1 MYELSVEALIWRLSV
16 AFAIGLLIGLERGW
30 QARAE
35 AEGERA
41 AGLRTF
47 ALTALLG
54 GVWGAI
60 VLPFGDFA
68 AVGLAIIFIGV
79 CVVIALFRLRQIE
92 HDHTYGATTIVAIM
106 LAFSLGVMAVIGHET
121 PAVAAAV
128 ATTAMLAS
136 KNALHNWLQK
146 LTWPELRSA
155 LALLVMSFILL
166 PILPNHPVDR
176 FGAINPFA
184 LWLMTVL
191 IAVISFAGYVAVRV
205 IGYQKGLAVAGLAGG
220 LASSTATTAAMAR
233 LAIKYPLQG
242 KALAGAAALANAIMA
257 FRVLIILAVVNLT
270 LALQLAAPLIV
281 IGLVY
286 GACGMLLTRYPVIDE
301 HAASESLIF
310 ENPLDIAAV
319 LKFGALLSAVMI
331 VSKLA
336 TSLAGDA
343 GVLVVAF
350 LSGLVDLDA
359 IALAMGR
366 HGQEEVG
373 VGIAATAVLLA
384 LGANTLV
391 KMIIG
396 WGMGGREMGGRF
408 AVVSLFALAAGVVV
422 LWTAPRLIG

>member
-1 MYELSVEALIWRLSV
+1 MYELSVEGLIWRLSV

-54 GVWGAI
+54 GAWGAI

-257 FRVLIILAVVNLT
+257 FRVLIILAVINLT

-286 GACGMLLTRYPVIDE
+286 GACGMLLTRYPVRDE

-331 VSKLA
+331 VS
-336 TSLAGDA
+336 
-343 GVLVVAF
+343 
-350 LSGLVDLDA
+350 
-359 IALAMGR
+359 
-366 HGQEEVG
+366 
-373 VGIAATAVLLA
+373 
-384 LGANTLV
+384 
-391 KMIIG
+391 
-396 WGMGGREMGGRF
+396 
-408 AVVSLFALAAGVVV
+408 
-422 LWTAPRLIG
+422 

>member
-1 MYELSVEALIWRLSV
+1 
-16 AFAIGLLIGLERGW
+16 
-30 QARAE
+30 
-35 AEGERA
+35 
-41 AGLRTF
+41 
-47 ALTALLG
+47 
-54 GVWGAI
+54 
-60 VLPFGDFA
+60 
-68 AVGLAIIFIGV
+68 
-79 CVVIALFRLRQIE
+79 
-92 HDHTYGATTIVAIM
+92 
-106 LAFSLGVMAVIGHET
+106 
-121 PAVAAAV
+121 
-128 ATTAMLAS
+128 
-136 KNALHNWLQK
+136 
-146 LTWPELRSA
+146 
-155 LALLVMSFILL
+155 MSFILL

-286 GACGMLLTRYPVIDE
+286 GACGMLLTRYPVRDE

-422 LWTAPRLIG
+422 LWTAPRFIG

>member
-79 CVVIALFRLRQIE
+79 CVVIAFFRLRQIE

-205 IGYQKGLAVAGLAGG
+205 IGYERGLAVAGLAGG

-242 KALAGAAALANAIMA
+242 KPLAGAAALANAIMA

-270 LALQLAAPLIV
+270 LALKLAAPLIV
-281 IGLVY
+281 IGLIY
-286 GACGMLLTRYPVIDE
+286 GACGMLLTRDPIRDE
-301 HAASESLIF
+301 HAAGESLIF

-319 LKFGALLSAVMI
+319 LKFGALLSVVMI

-336 TSLAGDA
+336 TSLAGNA

-384 LGANTLV
+384 LGANTIV

-396 WGMGGREMGGRF
+396 WGMGGREMGARF
-408 AVVSLFALAAGVVV
+408 AVVSLFALTAGVVV
-422 LWTAPRLIG
+422 LWTAPRFLG